1 MYAVGT
7 PSFSL
12 RRTLGTVSLAT
23 TLCLAAGTSLAQQS
37 TLRSSTPSG
46 NTPTPVPTQPAAP
59 AAAPAAAGTPAATT
73 GGQQIDSQSIGDWVV
88 NCGVN
93 DQGKKL
99 CLLLQQ
105 QVKSDTRERVLAV
118 ELRAAPQ
125 GGAVGV
131 LALPF
136 GLDLQRG
143 VQLTLDG
150 KPLGKPLTFRTCVP
164 GGCLV
169 PLNFDAAGLAQL
181 RKGKALATPAY
192 TADGGQSVPF
202 SVSLDGLSAAF
213 DHAIAQAK

>member
-7 PSFSL
+7 TPFSL
-12 RRTLGTVSLAT
+12 RRTLGAVSLAT
-23 TLCLAAGTSLAQQS
+23 ALCLAAGASQAQQS
-37 TLRSSTPSG
+37 TLRSSASSG
-46 NTPTPVPTQPAAP
+46 NTPTPVPTQPAP
-59 AAAPAAAGTPAATT
+59 AAAPAAAGTPAPAA

-118 ELRAAPQ
+118 ELRTAPQ

-150 KPLGKPLTFRTCVP
+150 KPLGKPLSFRTCVP
-164 GGCLV
+164 GGCLIT
-169 PLNFDAAGLAQL
+169 LNFDAATLAQL
-181 RKGKALATPAY
+181 RKGKALASPAY
-192 TADGGQSVPF
+192 TADGGQQVPF
-202 SVSLDGLSAAF
+202 SVSLDGLNAAF
-213 DHAIAQAK
+213 DRAIAQAK